1 MSVYPV
7 VNTYYIQYSGQRV
20 RRSSVLIWEC
30 YLFDSLSKNR
40 VFAKEEAGRTLG
52 AALASMKQLC
62 ELR

>member
-30 YLFDSLSKNR
+30 YLFDSLDSNG
-40 VFAKEEAGRTLG
+40 VFAEEEAGRTLG
-52 AALASMKQLC
+52 AALASMEQLY
-62 ELR
+62 ELK